1 MSLIKCDCVGEHQ
14 FPVSLSLCISM
25 VVDLDVDK
33 DVPMPYFVHACSFR
47 QISVRMYIYTRKL
60 YVYIWVYSYYIH
72 MCMDGLY
79 QCLRVCRREC
89 MLLFVCLFV
98 CTCQCMPENV
108 CVQHC
113 EYRTHHV
120 PSDTRAS
127 LSPDRNHPP
136 AVR

>member
-1 MSLIKCDCVGEHQ
+1 
-14 FPVSLSLCISM
+14 M

-47 QISVRMYIYTRKL
+47 QIPVRMYNTHVNYI
-60 YVYIWVYSYYIH
+60 YIWVYTYYIH
-72 MCMDGLY
+72 IWMDGSY

-98 CTCQCMPENV
+98 HFNV
-108 CVQHC
+108 CLRMYVFSTAIIERITCLATRVQ
-113 EYRTHHV
+113 
-120 PSDTRAS
+120 AS
-127 LSPDRNHPP
+127 GPDRNHPP